1 MEGRVQHPPL
11 PAPMAQR
18 EIAGGRRVDG
28 ARSDA
33 LLTAAAWALPT
44 AFILVPLLLF
54 LTLGFFEVQGTDIA
68 YHPTLKNYARFFT
81 DAGFLPTFIST
92 CWLGLKVAAIAV
104 IFGYPIAYLL
114 ASLRGRAKYTVAMFF
129 AVPLLMSYIIKIYA
143 IRSIL
148 GGNGFLNRT
157 LLYLGIIDE
166 PWTFLIFNL
175 NAVMLTL
182 AILLIPFAILPIFVA
197 LERIPRN
204 LLEASAD
211 LGARP
216 LLTFLTVILP
226 LSLQGVVIGASLT
239 FVLAIGDYVTPQ
251 MVGGI
256 EGFTFGRIIYSQ
268 FGFGNNWPFG
278 AALSVILL
286 IPVLMA
292 IVAADRA
299 GRARYTT

>member
-1 MEGRVQHPPL
+1 MD
-11 PAPMAQR
+11 QR
-18 EIAGGRRVDG
+18 DIADGRRAAG
-28 ARSDA
+28 AWPDA
-33 LLTAAAWALPT
+33 LLTVAAWALPT

-54 LTLGFFEVQGTDIA
+54 LILGFFEVQGTEIV
-68 YHPTLKNYARFFT
+68 YRLTLKNYIRFFT
-81 DAGFLPTFIST
+81 DAGFLPTFFST

-104 IFGYPIAYLL
+104 VVGYPIAYLL
-114 ASLRGRAKYTVAMFF
+114 ASLRGRAKYTVAMLF
-129 AVPLLMSYIIKIYA
+129 AEPLLMSYIIKIYA

-292 IVAADRA
+292 IVTADRA

>member
-1 MEGRVQHPPL
+1 MGRC
-11 PAPMAQR
+11 
-18 EIAGGRRVDG
+18 
-28 ARSDA
+28 
-33 LLTAAAWALPT
+33 LLSAAAWALPT

-54 LTLGFFEVQGTDIA
+54 LMLGFFEVQGTDIA
-68 YHPTLKNYARFFT
+68 YHPTLKNYARFFS
-81 DAGFLPTFIST
+81 DPGLLPTFFKT
-92 CWLGLKVAAIAV
+92 CWLGLKVAAITV
-104 IFGYPIAYLL
+104 VLGYPVAYLL
-114 ASLRGRAKYTVAMFF
+114 ASLRGRSKYAAAMLF

-148 GGNGFLNRT
+148 GGNGFLNRV

-182 AILLIPFAILPIFVA
+182 AILLVPFAILPIFVA

-211 LGARP
+211 LGAPP

-226 LSLQGVVIGASLT
+226 LSLQGVVIGASFT
-239 FVLAIGDYVTPQ
+239 FVLSIGDFVTPQ

-256 EGFTFGRIIYSQ
+256 QGFTFGRIIYSQ

-286 IPVLMA
+286 LPVLAA
-292 IVAADRA
+292 IVIADRF
-299 GRARYTT
+299 GRARYAT